1 MKLLRALYLVDG
13 FQATKKS
20 LGYPAQTED
29 ISHWVL
35 LCIAFNA
42 LPTYIIHARRG
53 FGQVWATGVVG
64 RDAYVLL
71 EPCANKHSL
80 EGRTR
85 DERPTII
92 WIDLSGNCD
101 AIVGRY
107 YPAQVQAYR
116 LRIDYLG

>member
-42 LPTYIIHARRG
+42 LPTYIIHAWEC
-53 FGQVWATGVVG
+53 FGQMGWMPSRTAYILRMG
-64 RDAYVLL
+64 RQGPML
-71 EPCANKHSL
+71 
-80 EGRTR
+80 
-85 DERPTII
+85 
-92 WIDLSGNCD
+92 
-101 AIVGRY
+101 
-107 YPAQVQAYR
+107 
-116 LRIDYLG
+116 

>member
-42 LPTYIIHARRG
+42 LPTYIIHAWRG
-53 FGQVWATGVVG
+53 FGQVGWMLSRTASILRVG
-64 RDAYVLL
+64 PQCPML
-71 EPCANKHSL
+71 
-80 EGRTR
+80 
-85 DERPTII
+85 
-92 WIDLSGNCD
+92 
-101 AIVGRY
+101 
-107 YPAQVQAYR
+107 
-116 LRIDYLG
+116 